1 MYNNNTLAGACTSL
15 GSRIIMFNMTDSHLA
30 HSDSCY
36 ALSMRERLM
45 QEAMHV
51 AKNSYSPY
59 SNFPVGCALLL
70 DTGEIASATNVEN
83 ASFGLTM
90 RAERSAVFTAVAK
103 YGPDVLVSETVAYAS
118 KTTRCNP
125 CGACLS
131 VLHEFGCKFVT
142 TALDDAGET
151 LETHELCEHFPF
163 GDPGSNK
170 RLKLGKD

>member
-1 MYNNNTLAGACTSL
+1 MYNNNTLAGACTLSGL
-15 GSRIIMFNMTDSHLA
+15 RVIMFNMTEAHLA
-30 HSDSCY
+30 HSESCY
-36 ALSMRERLM
+36 ALSTREHLM
-45 QEAMHV
+45 QEDIRV
-51 AKNSYSPY
+51 SKSSYSPY
-59 SNFPVGCALLL
+59 SDFPVGCALLL
-70 DTGEIASATNVEN
+70 DAGEVVSAMNVES

-90 RAERSAVFTAVAK
+90 CTERSAVFAAVAK
-103 YGPDVLVSETVAYAS
+103 YGPDVLVSEAVVYAS

-151 LETHELCEHFPF
+151 LETHEFCEHFPF